1 MTDHFSLNGV
11 MLLPTLQGFFCFVL
25 FQIMAVYSCNK
36 YNIYGSANT
45 LKKKC
50 SLSIQIH
57 LIDLLV
63 GLIFQ

>member
-1 MTDHFSLNGV
+1 MKWCYA
-11 MLLPTLQGFFCFVL
+11 PTGFTGFCFVL
-25 FQIMAVYSCNK
+25 FQIMAVYSCKK

-50 SLSIQIH
+50 SLSIRIH

-63 GLIFQ
+63 EEKKHRHSYI

>member
-1 MTDHFSLNGV
+1 
-11 MLLPTLQGFFCFVL
+11 
-25 FQIMAVYSCNK
+25 MAVYSCNK

-50 SLSIQIH
+50 GLSIRIH

-63 GLIFQ
+63 EEKKHLHSYI